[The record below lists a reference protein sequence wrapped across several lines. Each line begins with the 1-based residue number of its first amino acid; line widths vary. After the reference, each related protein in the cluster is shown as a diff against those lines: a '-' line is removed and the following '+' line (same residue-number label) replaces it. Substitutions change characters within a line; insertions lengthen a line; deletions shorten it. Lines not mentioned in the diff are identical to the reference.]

1 MEAAPTYEL
10 MGKKRIKEENV
21 WRTREARRGLQL
33 ALQQHLIRLHQAP
46 TFHLGKKGST
56 KTNMFDLPTH
66 VFILL
71 STNLKVRKYMHQR
84 LKRYGVTFTKLAHFS
99 LQYRLSHRIIHDV
112 LEIKLYL
119 HVSGTKTTLSFELC
133 LAN

>member
-1 MEAAPTYEL
+1 MANKRS
-10 MGKKRIKEENV
+10 KKRIA
-21 WRTREARRGLQL
+21 TSTL
-33 ALQQHLIRLHQAP
+33 AAPNQAAP
-46 TFHLGKKGST
+46 SSTFGLGKKSGST
-56 KTNMFDLPTH
+56 KTNTFDVPTH

-119 HVSGTKTTLSFELC
+119 HVSGTKTTLSL
-133 LAN
+133 LII